1 MLNLRLYTLSSD
13 DMDSSLLTLPPHL
26 LERIADIL
34 RADVDLPRGLR
45 TSLESAKGEAE
56 GFGAVQST
64 AEDKTE
70 GRRDQDEDGVSAT
83 PRAEVAVI
91 EIAVVER
98 LAKWS
103 ASTEGAHRIRK
114 AKLGECLVARPQSTC
129 LGRTRQDGSR
139 TLTADPNDYTLISLL
154 AGTQVYIPQ
163 SKLSLL
169 ESSTNPDKVRWPFA
183 RHPTS

>member
-1 MLNLRLYTLSSD
+1 
-13 DMDSSLLTLPPHL
+13 MDSSLLTLPPHL

-34 RADVDLPRGLR
+34 RADVDLPKNLKA
-45 TSLESAKGEAE
+45 SLETAKGEAE

-64 AEDKTE
+64 TEDKTD
-70 GRRDQDEDGVSAT
+70 GRGDQDEDGVSAA
-83 PRAEVAVI
+83 PRPEVAVI

-114 AKLGECLVARPQSTC
+114 AKLGESLVARPPSTC
-129 LGRTRQDGSR
+129 LGRIRQDGSW

-183 RHPTS
+183 RRPTS